1 MFEIPGQMFHYA
13 MMGKSRLYGY
23 IDVKVQLKKKKSPP
37 QTDSTIHVLE
47 RHSPSGSRSQL
58 VFFTDVEVG
67 RFCAAQVPPVSSQMK
82 KTSRFG
88 CCEAV
93 LNPPGNPG
101 PCHTQAPLC
110 HPHPPTPSGC
120 PHESQWLGASM
131 CAPKVS
137 WQGSG

>member
-1 MFEIPGQMFHYA
+1 MI
-13 MMGKSRLYGY
+13 GKSGLYGY
-23 IDVKVQLKKKKSPP
+23 IDVKVQLKKKTLPKRTALLALFDTSA
-37 QTDSTIHVLE
+37 LE
-47 RHSPSGSRSQL
+47 RHSPSSGQSQL
-58 VFFTDVEVG
+58 VFFTGVEVG

-93 LNPPGNPG
+93 LNPPGDPG

-110 HPHPPTPSGC
+110 HPHPPTPHGC
-120 PHESQWLGASM
+120 PYEVQWLGASM